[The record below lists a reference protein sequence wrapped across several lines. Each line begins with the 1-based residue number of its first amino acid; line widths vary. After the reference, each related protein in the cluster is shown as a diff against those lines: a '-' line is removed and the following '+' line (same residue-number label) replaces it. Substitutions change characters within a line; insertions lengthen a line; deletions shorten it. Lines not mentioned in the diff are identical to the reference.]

1 MIRGNSYDIADF
13 ALKKLKMTQKLLD
26 FGLTLLTFQLCN
38 VKELKDTLIR
48 LHVLLPVWFYDH
60 YQVASILLYC
70 FV

>member
-38 VKELKDTLIR
+38 VKELETIEYTYAHTPQWDKYITLHTKI
-48 LHVLLPVWFYDH
+48 
-60 YQVASILLYC
+60 I
-70 FV
+70 

>member
-38 VKELKDTLIR
+38 VKELETIKYT
-48 LHVLLPVWFYDH
+48 FG
-60 YQVASILLYC
+60 C
-70 FV
+70 E